1 MSAYH
6 QMGHDSRNL
15 LSDDHLTSYKGAILS
30 PVNYEEAQV
39 RDIAEEFGSD
49 DFELIFDPQLYYPN
63 SARETLINWAHF
75 PADVDTGDLRA
86 LTWWQDTNRKLVTT
100 IERFRPHSV
109 CSPAVVP
116 RVYSESYYSLNRE
129 IADDLESRL
138 EKTDIGVLQ
147 TVLVR
152 LEDLSDESKTG
163 EIASIISGGTCERV
177 FLAFLSEVNPRREL
191 KETEDLK
198 GAMRLIQYFE
208 ASGIRTLVGFS
219 SSDIVLWKTAGATD
233 CASGKF
239 FNLRRF
245 TPSRF
250 EPPEG
255 GGGQMSYWFEESL
268 LGYLRESDLV
278 RVRQANLLSLESER
292 NPCGLAILDRMQE
305 SPGVS
310 WLAMSWRQYL
320 YWFANFEARFRRGEV
335 DPKILLKNADSNWKT
350 LDDQDVFMEERAND
364 GSWVRIWRR
373 CVVEAFK
380 RKSGDGDR
388 PQE

>member
-1 MSAYH
+1 MAAYH

-15 LSDDHLTSYKGAILS
+15 LSDDHLSSYKGAILS
-30 PVNYEEAQV
+30 PVNYEEGQV
-39 RDIAEEFGSD
+39 KAIIEKHASA
-49 DFELIFDPQLYYPN
+49 DFEMIFDPQLYYPN
-63 SARETLINWAHF
+63 SARETLINWTHF
-75 PADVDTGDLRA
+75 PADVDTGDLGA

-100 IERFRPHSV
+100 VERFCPHSV

-116 RVYSESYYSLNRE
+116 RVYSDSYYSLNRE
-129 IADDLESRL
+129 VADDLQSRL
-138 EKTDIGVLQ
+138 EKAGVGVLQ

-163 EIASIISGGTCERV
+163 EIASIISGGQCERV
-177 FLAFLSEVNPRREL
+177 FVAFLSNVEPRREL

-198 GAMRLIQYFE
+198 GAMRLIRFLE
-208 ASGIRTLVGFS
+208 DSGVRTLVGFI
-219 SSDIVLWKTAGATD
+219 SSDIALWKTAGATD

-255 GGGQMSYWFEESL
+255 GGGQLSYWFEESL
-268 LGYLRESDLV
+268 MAYLRDSDLE
-278 RVRQANLLSLESER
+278 RIRQAGLLSPESKS
-292 NPCGLAILDRMQE
+292 NPHGLAILDQMEKR
-305 SPGVS
+305 PGVA

-320 YWFANFEARFRRGEV
+320 YWFADFEARFSRGEV
-335 DPKILLKNADSNWKT
+335 DPKVLLKRADGNWKT
-350 LDDQDVFMEERAND
+350 LDEQDIFMEERAND
-364 GSWVRIWRR
+364 GSWVRLWLR

-380 RKSGDGDR
+380 GR
-388 PQE
+388 